1 MSVRRA
7 LRVAVCLGLVGC
19 GQETVEVELRSLQAS
34 SEMTFI
40 CRNGPR
46 DAIPGDQAFP
56 GEGRELAACPD
67 YEVLDDPTLG
77 AEFATR
83 LYTVITQPA
92 TDEVALI
99 DNWEADVVDLDRS
112 VPGYSFL
119 RLPSRPGDIAS
130 TPGGRASFVGLT
142 TLNKTGI
149 AAIPTTCLG
158 NPSSSQFGRDVTSF
172 AACSLPAVPGEIT
185 VVIEPPNADGV
196 VAAACGS
203 SDAEEPNPPGAD
215 AGREC
220 GANLTTEDGPRGR
233 RKLVVSLPDLGQLVV
248 LDAQTILDAAP
259 GSFGACAIEHTLELS
274 SEVDPAA
281 RRQTPPPE
289 LKAPPGCSLSYPAH
303 PEPPPSF
310 AARPAGFAV
319 EGSRL
324 YVADE
329 GAPLIHVLD
338 TSSVCGL
345 AELPPLLPMA
355 FDDPERIV
363 YTSRLAASP
372 LTPSGKRFVYAID
385 KTDLPPSVMAFDVST
400 SSTDRT
406 PIVRPGSV
414 RTLFEPPDRIQ
425 FSAPAAD
432 VAFAL
437 RDLPLADPVTGVAEE
452 GVHCDPNPAID
463 QSSAAALYRPN
474 SDQTEGARPRLLRG
488 LFGLVMLSNGLVT
501 VIDVDDFDAPCRRP
515 RTTNASDTP
524 DFRGCFGDTDLPQTQ
539 PWLVAANGRLTV
551 TDEVSCN
558 MVQPHRARSATF
570 GLVSSNAGVTAPSL
584 RALPQFATPD
594 LSSQGTIEER
604 PKLLG
609 VPFEPATPDGAEVPP
624 VVNVG
629 NTSYG
634 ETTPLPI
641 DPNTAD
647 QSSLTLPLAEPRA
660 YPGSDRAQVIY
671 EGAITGT
678 FPSGFVHLTT
688 EPDLN
693 LGTYGSLDDS
703 TASFC
708 DRGVSDL
715 DVMREFGR
723 EELGIQSDTEARAFA
738 EFHADYV
745 QITGDFPEPRDPYW
759 VLARAPECSDV
770 DRAVCSRVFG
780 SHTARDLE
788 PARELTVVEAY
799 QGKLSVKP
807 RNAASAEE
815 AAETARMISC
825 CFPAGTEYTVRASR
839 QWVML
844 TESAPRFRH
853 DITAREEA
861 GQFRCVRDCDP
872 RRRYDRSRIFELTSS
887 EPCSDCRV
895 GATRAEPGLDVCGY
909 DANQGAVKL
918 GEPAAACIFENLNA
932 RFAIYRGLQPSVRGM
947 SFTWTTSGGFVTL
960 AASLTSL
967 SSAVS
972 PQRINYL
979 PEYQAFAVLDAAS
992 LGLSLISLDNLRI
1005 DDPWPV
1011 Y

>member
-1 MSVRRA
+1 
-7 LRVAVCLGLVGC
+7 
-19 GQETVEVELRSLQAS
+19 
-34 SEMTFI
+34 
-40 CRNGPR
+40 
-46 DAIPGDQAFP
+46 
-56 GEGRELAACPD
+56 
-67 YEVLDDPTLG
+67 
-77 AEFATR
+77 
-83 LYTVITQPA
+83 
-92 TDEVALI
+92 
-99 DNWEADVVDLDRS
+99 
-112 VPGYSFL
+112 
-119 RLPSRPGDIAS
+119 
-130 TPGGRASFVGLT
+130 
-142 TLNKTGI
+142 
-149 AAIPTTCLG
+149 
-158 NPSSSQFGRDVTSF
+158 
-172 AACSLPAVPGEIT
+172 LPAVPGEIT
-185 VVIEPPNADGV
+185 VLVEPPNADGV
-196 VAAACGS
+196 VPAACGATE
-203 SDAEEPNPPGAD
+203 AEAPNPPGAD
-215 AGREC
+215 AGRDC
-220 GANLTTEDGPRGR
+220 GADLTTEDGPRGR

-248 LDAQTILDAAP
+248 LDAQTILDGAP
-259 GSFGACAIEHTLELS
+259 GSFGPCVIEQTLELS

-281 RRQTPPPE
+281 RRQTVPPE
-289 LKAPPGCSLSYPAH
+289 LDAPGCMLSYPAH
-303 PEPPPSF
+303 PEAPASF
-310 AARPAGFAV
+310 AARPAGFAA
-319 EGSRL
+319 EGNRL

-338 TSSVCGL
+338 TSSACAL
-345 AELPPLLPMA
+345 TELPPLLPMA

-414 RTLFEPPDRIQ
+414 RALFEPPDRIQ

-437 RDLPLADPVTGVAEE
+437 RDLPLADPTTGVAEA
-452 GVHCDPNPAID
+452 GVHCDPNPGID
-463 QSSAAALYRPN
+463 ESSAAALYRPN
-474 SDQTEGARPRLLRG
+474 SDQTQGARPRLLRG

-515 RTTNASDTP
+515 RTANASATP
-524 DFRGCFGDTDLPQTQ
+524 DFRGCFGDTDLPQADAG
-539 PWLVAANGRLTV
+539 LVDANGRVTV

-609 VPFEPATPDGAEVPP
+609 VPFEPATPDGAPVDA

-634 ETTPLPI
+634 PSTPLPI
-641 DPNTAD
+641 DPNTSD
-647 QSSLTLPLAEPRA
+647 QNTLTLPLVEPRA
-660 YPGSDRAQVIY
+660 YPLSDRAQVVY

-678 FPSGFVHLTT
+678 FPSGFIHLTT
-688 EPDLN
+688 EADTT
-693 LGTYGSLDDS
+693 LGTYGSVDDT

-723 EELGIQSDTEARAFA
+723 EELGIESATQADAFA

-770 DRAVCSRVFG
+770 DRSVCSRIFG
-780 SHTARDLE
+780 SHTARDLD

-799 QGKLSVKP
+799 QGRLGVKP

-844 TESAPRFRH
+844 TDSAPRFRH

-861 GQFRCVRDCDP
+861 GQFRCVRDCNP
-872 RRRYDRSRIFELTSS
+872 RRRYDRSRIFEITAS
-887 EPCSDCRV
+887 EACSDCRV
-895 GATRAEPGLDVCGY
+895 GATSAEPGLDVCGY
-909 DANQGAVKL
+909 DPNQGGVTL
-918 GEPAAACIFENLNA
+918 GEPASACIFENLNA

-947 SFTWTTSGGFVTL
+947 SFTWNTTGGFATL
-960 AASLTSL
+960 AASLTAL

-979 PEYQAFAVLDAAS
+979 PEYQSFAVLDAAS
-992 LGLSLISLDNLRI
+992 LGLSLISLDALRI